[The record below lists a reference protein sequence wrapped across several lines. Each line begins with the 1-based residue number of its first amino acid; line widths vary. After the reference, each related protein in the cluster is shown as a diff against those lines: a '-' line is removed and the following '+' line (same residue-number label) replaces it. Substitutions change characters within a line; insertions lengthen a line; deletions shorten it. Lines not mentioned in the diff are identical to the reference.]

1 MNLEVIYEDN
11 HLIAVNK
18 PAGLVV
24 QDNEHGLASLEHH
37 VKSYIK
43 EKYNKVRYQCNGYRI
58 ICKNEQGSNSNE

>member
-43 EKYNKVRYQCNGYRI
+43 EKYNKPGGNLDTTRLRYRWR
-58 ICKNEQGSNSNE
+58 GSR